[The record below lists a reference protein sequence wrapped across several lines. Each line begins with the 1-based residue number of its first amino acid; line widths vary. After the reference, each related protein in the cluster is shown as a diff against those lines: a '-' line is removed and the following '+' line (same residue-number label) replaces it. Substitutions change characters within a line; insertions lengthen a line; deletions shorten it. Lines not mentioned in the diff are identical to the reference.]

1 MTQKNLIKKIIENFE
16 KTNQLLYED
25 TEENDEDYEE
35 GSEELD
41 ADSFME
47 MQCEN
52 CEYRCP
58 HCGQCTLGE

>member
-1 MTQKNLIKKIIENFE
+1 MKK

-35 GSEELD
+35 ESEELD